1 MSDGDKKKRTFKRL
15 SFEERILIQEYWN
28 GQSLTV
34 SEVARRL
41 NRDYTTIWNEL
52 RRGVSYDIS
61 DVNPKELKF
70 NAHAWIRYSAE
81 VAEYNSKKKNESRSG
96 PLKLTR
102 KMVEV
107 VEHDMNV
114 KFWSPEDVVARHPEI
129 KVSASTIRNYIRKG
143 YIRVDGPY
151 GQKRK
156 RPNHIST
163 SEELKLLKAER
174 ERLEKERLAK
184 MNSSEFLQTV
194 SLTRYS
200 IDERPKSVENRRYF
214 GHWEIDLV
222 FSRVGTRK
230 PLMTLVE
237 RKTRFSYVV
246 PVESRSGDDIII
258 GLKKFL
264 AIHGDFVRSIT
275 ADNGTEFI
283 SWKVLDF
290 LQGDNKIKVYFAHPH
305 QPRDRA
311 QNENRNNIIRVF
323 SRENA
328 DYGRISADQI
338 QRLLDRINGK
348 PMRLALDGKTPA
360 EAYAIETKRWLRAH
374 RN

>member
-200 IDERPKSVENRRYF
+200 IDERPKSVEI
-214 GHWEIDLV
+214 GVILV
-222 FSRVGTRK
+222 
-230 PLMTLVE
+230 
-237 RKTRFSYVV
+237 
-246 PVESRSGDDIII
+246 I
-258 GLKKFL
+258 GKL
-264 AIHGDFVRSIT
+264 I
-275 ADNGTEFI
+275 
-283 SWKVLDF
+283 
-290 LQGDNKIKVYFAHPH
+290 
-305 QPRDRA
+305 
-311 QNENRNNIIRVF
+311 
-323 SRENA
+323 
-328 DYGRISADQI
+328 
-338 QRLLDRINGK
+338 
-348 PMRLALDGKTPA
+348 
-360 EAYAIETKRWLRAH
+360 
-374 RN
+374 